1 MYYFTS
7 ESLPVRQV
15 FSFTLYRGGNV
26 DLETI
31 NNVLQTTKVL
41 TENPLRGLHQTV
53 LFKPKDM

>member
-1 MYYFTS
+1 M
-7 ESLPVRQV
+7 RQV